1 VTFRASR
8 LAWNVAARTAAAVLL
23 AFLAAPVLALV
34 LSLRWDEL
42 QAGLSHPLAAP
53 ALKLTLLTS
62 SCSLLVVV
70 SLGTLLAWQLALGQG
85 RTARWLETL
94 SQLPI
99 VMPPAV
105 AGLGLLLAF
114 GQRGVFGRWLA
125 SATGLTLPFTTAAV
139 VMAESFVSAPFYIQA
154 AVAAFRRVDPELLL
168 AARSLGASPARVFA
182 RVGLPLCVPA
192 LLGGAATSWARAIG
206 EFGATLMF
214 AGNLTGRTQTMSL
227 AVYTSM
233 ESDLRAAQSL
243 AVVLVAV
250 AFGLLAVLRL
260 LPPASAPP

>member
-1 VTFRASR
+1 MTFRASR
-8 LAWNVAARTAAAVLL
+8 LAWNVLGRTAAAAFL
-23 AFLAAPVLALV
+23 AFLVAPVLALV

-42 QAGLSHPLAAP
+42 TAGLSHPLAVP

-62 SCSLLVVV
+62 ACSLLVVT
-70 SLGTLLAWQLALGQG
+70 SLGTLLAWQLALGQS
-85 RTARWLETL
+85 RAARWLETL
-94 SQLPI
+94 SQIPI

-114 GQRGVFGRWLA
+114 GQQGVFGRWLT

-154 AVAAFRRVDPELLL
+154 AVAAFRRLDPELLL

-182 RVGLPLCVPA
+182 RVGLPLSVPA
-192 LLGGAATSWARAIG
+192 LVGGAATSWARAIG

-250 AFGLLAVLRL
+250 AFGLLAALQMLR
-260 LPPASAPP
+260 PASAPP